1 MDGRSYHALAT
12 DAVGPLAGEGSAWA
26 VRACYKFALQQAQS
40 GVCGSVS
47 EDETGLEWGDPDR
60 VELDA
65 APAGAPGPYH
75 AFESFSAFGLALPT
89 GEAIGMTPSGATT
102 HASPPDEDVPP
113 AVGEGADGFD
123 RFLREHRPMLV
134 AWLSRRIG
142 EDDAQDVAQ
151 EALVRLMRYR
161 EQPVEQLRPLMYRI
175 AINVIHDRGRRDST
189 RQVFAHVSLD
199 QDFVGLP
206 SLEPS
211 HETRIGHEQ
220 ELALVR
226 ATILQLPDRCRQ
238 VYLLNRIEGL
248 SYSQIAQHCG
258 ISVKAVE
265 KHIGKALSLLR
276 SKLRD
281 EGADREERT

>member
-1 MDGRSYHALAT
+1 MT
-12 DAVGPLAGEGSAWA
+12 DPDAPTAAEASAWA
-26 VRACYKFALQQAQS
+26 ARACYKIALSEVLSGDEGLLSDVQA
-40 GVCGSVS
+40 GWK
-47 EDETGLEWGDPDR
+47 WGDPDR
-60 VELDA
+60 AEPV
-65 APAGAPGPYH
+65 PAGAAGPYH
-75 AFESFSAFGLALPT
+75 AFESFSAFGLALPH
-89 GEAIGMTPSGATT
+89 GKAIGMTPSGAMR
-102 HASPPDEDVPP
+102 SSQDED
-113 AVGEGADGFD
+113 AHAATGAGGDGFD
-123 RFLREHRPMLV
+123 QFLREHRPMLV

-142 EDDAQDVAQ
+142 DDDAQDVAQ

-161 EQPVEQLRPLMYRI
+161 AQPVEQLRPLMYRI

-206 SLEPS
+206 SLEPT

-226 ATILQLPDRCRQ
+226 AAILQLPERCRQ
-238 VYLLNRIEGL
+238 VYLLNRIDGL

-276 SKLRD
+276 TKLRS

>member
-1 MDGRSYHALAT
+1 MDGRAYNAIGVDWSGLA
-12 DAVGPLAGEGSAWA
+12 AAEASAWTA
-26 VRACYKFALQQAQS
+26 AACYKLALRHAPFA
-40 GVCGSVS
+40 
-47 EDETGLEWGDPDR
+47 DERPFPLRGAGIERDDPDGD
-60 VELDA
+60 ELRE
-65 APAGAPGPYH
+65 PAGAVGPYH
-75 AFESFSAFGLALPT
+75 AFESFSAFGLVLPP
-89 GEAIGMTPSGATT
+89 GRAPGMSAPVSAMASSPSSDEGVAGAM
-102 HASPPDEDVPP
+102 
-113 AVGEGADGFD
+113 GEGEDGFD
-123 RFLREHRPMLV
+123 RFLREQRAPLV

-151 EALVRLMRYR
+151 ETLVRLMRYR
-161 EQPVEQLRPLMYRI
+161 AQPPEQLRPLMYRI

-211 HETRIGHEQ
+211 HDQRIEHEQ

-226 ATILQLPDRCRQ
+226 SAILQLPERCRQ
-238 VYLLNRIEGL
+238 VYLLNRVEGL

-276 SKLRD
+276 ARLKQ
-281 EGADREERT
+281 EGVDREERS